1 LRILL
6 IEDEAPIAA
15 VIKKGLEKAHFTV
28 DIARDGEEGLARAID
43 GGYALILLDLMLPK
57 RDGWSVC
64 QALRTRRD
72 RTPIL
77 MLTAHDAVTDRVKG
91 LEMGAD
97 DYLPKPFAF
106 SELLARVR
114 AQVRRDGAY
123 RARLLKLRDV
133 EIDTVS
139 RRVTRAGVEIALTP
153 REYTLFEALVTH
165 EGEPMRRETILE
177 RVWMDPDGAAS
188 NVVDVH
194 INTLRRKIDAGTD
207 VRLIHTVHGVGYVV
221 RSPDDLT
228 VGSPYQAGDSAED
241 VAEECA

>member
-1 LRILL
+1 MRILL

-15 VIKKGLEKAHFTV
+15 VIKKGLEKAHFSV
-28 DIARDGEEGLARAID
+28 DIARDGEEGLARALD
-43 GGYALILLDLMLPK
+43 GGYALVILDLMLPK

-64 QALRTRRD
+64 QALRARRD

-77 MLTAHDAVTDRVKG
+77 MLTARDAVTDRVRG
-91 LEMGAD
+91 LELGAD

-123 RARLLKLRDV
+123 RARLLKVRDV
-133 EIDTVS
+133 EIDTVT
-139 RRVTRAGVEIALTP
+139 RRVTRGGSEVALTP

-165 EGEPMRRETILE
+165 EGEPLRRETILE

-194 INTLRRKIDAGTD
+194 INTLRRKIDSGTD

-221 RSPDDLT
+221 RSPGDVPEGEQFAVD
-228 VGSPYQAGDSAED
+228 DSA
-241 VAEECA
+241 AELDEARE

>member
-1 LRILL
+1 LKILL

-28 DIARDGEEGLARAID
+28 DVARDGEEGLAKAMD

-64 QALRTRRD
+64 QALRSRRD
-72 RTPIL
+72 RTPIV
-77 MLTAHDAVTDRVKG
+77 MLTARDAVNDRVKG

-114 AQVRRDGAY
+114 AQVRRDGSY

-133 EIDTVS
+133 EIDTVA
-139 RRVTRAGVEIALTP
+139 RRVTRAGTEVALTP
-153 REYTLFEALVTH
+153 REYTLLEALATH
-165 EGEPMRRETILE
+165 EGEPLRRETILE

-194 INTLRRKIDAGTD
+194 INTLRRKIDSGTD
-207 VRLIHTVHGVGYVV
+207 QRLIHTVHGVGYVL
-221 RSPDDLT
+221 RLPD
-228 VGSPYQAGDSAED
+228 GSVAED
-241 VAEECA
+241 GEEDAL